1 MCFVFK
7 SAVVFLC
14 KERLR
19 QKKKSL
25 IVRSWIILKT
35 LNDNP
40 SFCQGGSSKSS
51 AAEVEIIR
59 YQVKCEIK
67 TNKTKYLNLRLY
79 DIKCN
84 ALIIHTLKDLKT
96 QEYCK
101 TGYCQ
106 TDTHTLVLLELLSE
120 PKSPNSVCAK
130 NNNFCLQVLIPVTEV
145 QVRASN
151 PKDVDS
157 HYLWELIHLKSQIQ
171 RRNEKVY
178 HLSNRYSEEKD

>member
-1 MCFVFK
+1 MDAKLCTVANKMPQLQGLELHAMCFVFK
-7 SAVVFLC
+7 TAVVFLC

-25 IVRSWIILKT
+25 IVSLTKKSDKILTTKLT
-35 LNDNP
+35 
-40 SFCQGGSSKSS
+40 FCCLKGSSSKSS

-59 YQVKCEIK
+59 YQV
-67 TNKTKYLNLRLY
+67 
-79 DIKCN
+79 
-84 ALIIHTLKDLKT
+84 LIHGSRDYPPLFLISYKKKLF
-96 QEYCK
+96 
-101 TGYCQ
+101 
-106 TDTHTLVLLELLSE
+106 LVTE
-120 PKSPNSVCAK
+120 KIFFVM
-130 NNNFCLQVLIPVTEV
+130 QVLIPVTEV

-178 HLSNRYSEEKD
+178 HLSNR